1 MAFSTVASAVLHG
14 VQAEIIQ
21 VETDVSNGLPVF
33 HMVGYLSSEVKEAA
47 ERVRTAIQNC
57 GMQLPPKKIVVNL
70 APATMRKR
78 GASYDLPIALSV
90 LAAMGVFSAES
101 LRGVVVAG
109 ELGLGGAVQK
119 ISGILP
125 IVKRAKE
132 CGYHTCIV
140 PKENVTEGALVEGV
154 RILGADTLL
163 TVCRY
168 LKGEEELSWASAL
181 GKEKWEAVRNA
192 EELDEQIDFCHIRGQ
207 EIVKRAAEVAVSG
220 GHNLLLAGPP
230 GSGKSMTAKAITSI
244 LPSLSME
251 ESLEITRIYSVLG
264 LLREDHPLIT
274 ARPFRNVHHTTTKA
288 ALVGGGNPPLPGEIS
303 LAHGG
308 SLITADMALE
318 EGKDVFALP
327 GLATSPMSRGCHR
340 LIAQGAGILLSPE
353 DLLEMLGYQKEKL
366 CQKPDKNEKMLET
379 TENIVYSCLGLYPKG
394 VQSLSVETGLA
405 PPDLIEQLMTLELQ
419 GYIKEVSRNQY
430 IKVR

>member
-163 TVCRY
+163 AVCRY
-168 LKGEEELSWASAL
+168 LKGEEELSWAAAL

-308 SLITADMALE
+308 VLFTGGTTTISCGCKNGAL
-318 EGKDVFALP
+318 KA
-327 GLATSPMSRGCHR
+327 A
-340 LIAQGAGILLSPE
+340 
-353 DLLEMLGYQKEKL
+353 
-366 CQKPDKNEKMLET
+366 
-379 TENIVYSCLGLYPKG
+379 
-394 VQSLSVETGLA
+394 
-405 PPDLIEQLMTLELQ
+405 
-419 GYIKEVSRNQY
+419 
-430 IKVR
+430 